1 MTISAATNMGAMSA
15 KRFLESNSAK
25 ATRAVEEL
33 ASGSRVS
40 NPAYAPAE
48 AAIGDI
54 LSAKLRSLGQASKT
68 VSQANAI
75 IQMATGTL
83 GSSNKVLERMKELA
97 GQSNADGVDD
107 SQRKMLNLEYQQLI
121 NQIDT
126 NATTARLGKTAL
138 FTGGAGTV
146 SQATAVVAAETMVTG
161 ASIPSNTFGGFSA
174 ANSQGHITGN
184 AQDFNVTQQGSVYN
198 YSLKVGDQTFTGT
211 TGTTIATS
219 QVIQLRSTTDSNNL
233 IAFTADGSDVSGMSS
248 ADAIQTAGR
257 TMLGLSSGQAAVFT
271 STTVANTTYANATIS
286 AGSSVSPGSYSL
298 EYTKVGTAGSF
309 TLSNGAEKYTATATS
324 AAGASMTET
333 VTFDNG
339 MSISLAAFDG
349 SASLGQHTLNVAQGS
364 QVNLSFQIGDQNT
377 DIMAMTF
384 KGATSSSLG
393 ISGTSVATQEGASS
407 ASTKITLAQSSISS
421 QIAELGGKK
430 SQLDF
435 QSENLKIAIQNNS
448 AIKSTFVDADMTE
461 SLMNT
466 TKFNALKD
474 MSSAVFQ
481 QALGEPAKIARLVQ
495 QAASG

>member
-15 KRFLESNSAK
+15 KRFLESNSSS

-83 GSSNKVLERMKELA
+83 GSSNKILERMKELA
-97 GQSNADGVDD
+97 SQANSDGVDD
-107 SQRKMLNLEYQQLI
+107 SQRKMLNLEYQELTK
-121 NQIDT
+121 QIDT
-126 NATTARLGKTAL
+126 NSSTARLGKTAL

-146 SQATAVVAAETMVTG
+146 SQATAVVATETMVTG
-161 ASIPSNTFGGFSA
+161 ASIPANTFAGFNAGS
-174 ANSQGHITGN
+174 SQGHITGN
-184 AQDFNVTQQGSVYN
+184 AQDFTVTQQGSSLN
-198 YSLKVGDQTFTGT
+198 YSLKVGDQTFTGV
-211 TGTTIATS
+211 TGTTISTS
-219 QVIQLRSTTDSNNL
+219 QVIQLRSTTDSNNI
-233 IAFTADGSDVSGMSS
+233 IAFAADGSDVSGLTT

-286 AGSSVSPGSYSL
+286 AGSSVTPGSYSL
-298 EYTKVGTAGSF
+298 EYTKVGTVGSF
-309 TLSNGAEKYTATATS
+309 TLSNGIERYTATASS
-324 AAGASMTET
+324 AASASMTEA

-349 SASLGQHTLNVAQGS
+349 SASLGQHTVNVAQGS
-364 QVNLSFQIGDQNT
+364 QISLSFQIGDQNT
-377 DIMAMTF
+377 DTMTMVF
-384 KGATSSSLG
+384 KGATSSALG
-393 ISGTSVATQEGASS
+393 IAGTGVGTQANASL
-407 ASTKITLAQSSISS
+407 ADTKITLAQSSISS

-435 QSENLKIAIQNNS
+435 QADNLKVAIQNNS

-461 SLMNT
+461 SLMNS

-474 MSSAVFQ
+474 MSAAVFQ
-481 QALGEPAKIARLVQ
+481 QSLGEPAKIARLVQ
-495 QAASG
+495 QAASS